1 MTASAPLS
9 PQDQA
14 QARAALARRALPLL
28 DLTDLS
34 DTSTAA
40 AVENLCGK
48 ARASGVAAVCVWPDF
63 VAGSVRALRGSGV
76 RVATVINFPEG
87 GEDIERMVADTHAT
101 LADGADEIDLVLPY
115 RALMRGEA
123 ESARAMVAAVHGA
136 CVGRLLKVIL
146 ETGEL
151 DDPALIAQASR
162 LSLDAGADFIKT
174 STGKSPVSATLPAA
188 ETMLAAI
195 RAHGDRP
202 AGLKVSGG
210 LRRVE
215 DAGAYLALADRIM
228 GPDWVS
234 PSTFRIGASALH
246 AELVHALDAAP

>member
-9 PQDQA
+9 LQDEA

-40 AVENLCGK
+40 VEDLCGK
-48 ARASGVAAVCVWPDF
+48 ARTSGVAAVCVWPDF

-76 RVATVINFPEG
+76 RVATVINFPAG
-87 GEDIERMVADTHAT
+87 GEDIERAVADSRAT

-115 RALMRGEA
+115 RALIRGEA
-123 ESARAMVAAVHGA
+123 ESARAMVAAVREA
-136 CVGRLLKVIL
+136 CPGRLLKVIL

-151 DDPALIAQASR
+151 EDPALIAQASR

-174 STGKSPVSATLPAA
+174 STGKTPVSATLPAA
-188 ETMLAAI
+188 ETMLAAL
-195 RAHGDRP
+195 RAHGARP
-202 AGLKVSGG
+202 VGLKVSGG

-246 AELVHALDAAP
+246 AEIVRALEAAP

>member
-9 PQDQA
+9 PQDEA

-40 AVENLCGK
+40 AVEDLCGK

-76 RVATVINFPEG
+76 QVATVINFPEG
-87 GEDIERMVADTHAT
+87 GEDIERMVADTGAT

-123 ESARAMVAAVHGA
+123 ESARAMVAAVREA
-136 CVGRLLKVIL
+136 CAGRLLKVIL

-174 STGKSPVSATLPAA
+174 STGKTPVSATLPAA

-246 AELVHALDAAP
+246 AELVRALDAAP